1 MLNYQKILVETKV
14 SLLCHF
20 AFHHSNLVRCSAKL
34 VTSDFLNGKPTV
46 DELCQYVTISTKW
59 YKFGRLLHL
68 DTSTDLDNIDQ
79 QYKDDDD
86 SKVLK
91 MLELWLSTSP
101 NPTRREIID
110 TLLNPVINECVLAE
124 KYKKALL
131 ESEYNTSYI

>member
-1 MLNYQKILVETKV
+1 MLFTILIWLGV
-14 SLLCHF
+14 LP
-20 AFHHSNLVRCSAKL
+20 KL

>member
-1 MLNYQKILVETKV
+1 MLFTILIWLGV
-14 SLLCHF
+14 LP
-20 AFHHSNLVRCSAKL
+20 KL

-59 YKFGRLLHL
+59 YKFGRLLKHKL
-68 DTSTDLDNIDQ
+68 DTSTDHDLDNIDQ

-91 MLELWLSTSP
+91 MFELWLSTSP

-110 TLLNPVINECVLAE
+110 ILLNPAINESVLAE
-124 KYKKALL
+124 KYMKVLT